1 MDYKAEGIAKWIY
14 EKGPSPTEAK
24 ASEEANAFIP
34 LLNGVA
40 EEGEDWRTMG
50 SDRLKSIATDMGWKV
65 NTPED
70 YQKFL
75 DKVGEYQQAFDRGK
89 ISDELRNSPW
99 YTVGQLVAPTA
110 TQEIDNA
117 VATGKGGD
125 ASDVAKL
132 ALLDYLTNVGIFA
145 TPSLEGTRIMSK
157 APTLAKP
164 VIEALAQGAIEAG
177 RQGGKEALSE
187 TGQEF
192 DFAPVVTT
200 TELAAT
206 IPGIFTSAGALNRF
220 GGGESKNKFVRGLM
234 SAARRDDPIEK
245 EREAL
250 AKSIKQFNESD
261 LLKVLNGEAEEIAA
275 TGTPAEMR
283 EAMRL
288 NGLKETIEELF
299 GVPMESKGFDVERV
313 LKNYDKPIRE
323 NWVITKEGIKRKP
336 KDSVI
341 LGDGYDVLDLDEVTS
356 PKFASNFPAKY
367 DAETSGAYKAGRAAG
382 ERLLDFGGR
391 IEPMTKTGWSITGGV
406 KTPENDYKKSDWYS
420 KMSDNKKKLVD
431 EAFKQKAMER
441 EFEELVKEKPEAVR
455 RAQMDIPDRDLKN
468 PLTEK
473 EYELVMTMR
482 KRGFEKMLG
491 GEQ

>member
-1 MDYKAEGIAKWIY
+1 
-14 EKGPSPTEAK
+14 
-24 ASEEANAFIP
+24 
-34 LLNGVA
+34 
-40 EEGEDWRTMG
+40 
-50 SDRLKSIATDMGWKV
+50 
-65 NTPED
+65 
-70 YQKFL
+70 
-75 DKVGEYQQAFDRGK
+75 
-89 ISDELRNSPW
+89 
-99 YTVGQLVAPTA
+99 
-110 TQEIDNA
+110 
-117 VATGKGGD
+117 
-125 ASDVAKL
+125 
-132 ALLDYLTNVGIFA
+132 
-145 TPSLEGTRIMSK
+145 
-157 APTLAKP
+157 
-164 VIEALAQGAIEAG
+164 
-177 RQGGKEALSE
+177 
-187 TGQEF
+187 
-192 DFAPVVTT
+192 
-200 TELAAT
+200 
-206 IPGIFTSAGALNRF
+206 
-220 GGGESKNKFVRGLM
+220 M

-341 LGDGYDVLDLDEVTS
+341 LGDGYDVLDLDDVTGS
-356 PKFASNFPAKY
+356 LYESKFPAKY

-391 IEPMTKTGWSITGGV
+391 IEPMTKTGWSVTGGV
-406 KTPENDYKKSDWYS
+406 KTPENDYKKSDWYA
-420 KMSDNKKKLVD
+420 KMSDNKKKLVDEAFKQKAMEREFEELVKEKPED

-473 EYELVMTMR
+473 EYELVMAMR

>member
-1 MDYKAEGIAKWIY
+1 MPI
-14 EKGPSPTEAK
+14 
-24 ASEEANAFIP
+24 
-34 LLNGVA
+34 LHGVA
-40 EEGEDWRTMG
+40 DEGDDWYSMG
-50 SDRLKSIATDMGWKV
+50 NERLKRFASGLGWKV

-99 YTVGQLVAPTA
+99 YTVGQLVSPTA

-164 VIEALAQGAIEAG
+164 FIEALAQGAIEAG

-200 TELAAT
+200 FELGAT
-206 IPGIFTSAGALNRF
+206 LPSLFTGAGALNRF

-234 SAARRDDPIEK
+234 SAARRDDPIKK

-261 LLKVLNGEAEEIAA
+261 LLKILNGEAEEIAA

-391 IEPMTKTGWSITGGV
+391 IEPMTKTGWSVTGGV
-406 KTPENDYKKSDWYS
+406 KTPENDYKKSDWYA

-441 EFEELVKEKPEAVR
+441 EFEELVKQKPEAVR

-473 EYELVMTMR
+473 EYELVMAMR

>member
-1 MDYKAEGIAKWIY
+1 
-14 EKGPSPTEAK
+14 
-24 ASEEANAFIP
+24 
-34 LLNGVA
+34 
-40 EEGEDWRTMG
+40 
-50 SDRLKSIATDMGWKV
+50 
-65 NTPED
+65 
-70 YQKFL
+70 
-75 DKVGEYQQAFDRGK
+75 
-89 ISDELRNSPW
+89 
-99 YTVGQLVAPTA
+99 
-110 TQEIDNA
+110 
-117 VATGKGGD
+117 
-125 ASDVAKL
+125 VAKL

-164 VIEALAQGAIEAG
+164 FIEALAQGAIEAG

-192 DFAPVVTT
+192 DFDPVVTT
-200 TELAAT
+200 FELGAT
-206 IPGIFTSAGALNRF
+206 LPSLFTGAGTLNRF
-220 GGGESKNKFVRGLM
+220 GGGETKNRFVRGLM

-275 TGTPAEMR
+275 TGTPEEMR

-323 NWVITKEGIKRKP
+323 NWVITKEGIKRKQ

-391 IEPMTKTGWSITGGV
+391 IEPMTKTGWSVTGGV
-406 KTPENDYKKSDWYS
+406 KTPENDYKKSDWYA

-431 EAFKQKAMER
+431 EAFKQKALER
-441 EFEELVKEKPEAVR
+441 EFEEQVKQKPEAVR

-473 EYELVMTMR
+473 EYELVMAMR